1 MKMET
6 KAMKWCIWVLICFV
20 WIVAYATAEEIKVKC
35 LAQLPEGTTVE
46 LVGLR
51 SYGAGDPQR
60 TRDKSGP
67 WWGPDGTQLT
77 TPPDERF
84 DSCSWS
90 DSYLFVITIE
100 GKDDCIC
107 KAVGPW
113 DSDLTVQPTR
123 ERDKGQGFV
132 DKNLRR
138 FTLRFGDQK
147 SADIRLGLATS
158 DWRVVICWQLSERS
172 TPYNHFFVS
181 SEQVIMRCP
190 EQKGTDI
197 ISEVTQTI
205 TDQATRLVV
214 FDREGNQYESYGD
227 EGGKSGSLVRYI
239 HYFRNLSKDAIDH
252 LEFQAKP
259 YEYWIT
265 FRNVSLQMG
274 QKTQVEVDIKKPGS
288 LLVGEA
294 IPDLDSIKIDLPADQ
309 TKDKMILLCFFD
321 MNQRP
326 SRNCLWQLSKRA
338 PELEAKDVVVVAVQ
352 ASKVNEETL
361 NEWMKKNNI
370 QFPVGMIQSDV
381 EKTKFAWGVRS
392 LPWLILT
399 DRNHVVCAEGFVL
412 TELNARIKEENEE
425 K

>member
-1 MKMET
+1 M
-6 KAMKWCIWVLICFV
+6 
-20 WIVAYATAEEIKVKC
+20 
-35 LAQLPEGTTVE
+35 
-46 LVGLR
+46 
-51 SYGAGDPQR
+51 
-60 TRDKSGP
+60 
-67 WWGPDGTQLT
+67 
-77 TPPDERF
+77 
-84 DSCSWS
+84 
-90 DSYLFVITIE
+90 ITIE

-158 DWRVVICWQLSERS
+158 DWRVVERWQLSERS

-252 LEFQAKP
+252 IEFQAKP

-294 IPDLDSIKIDLPADQ
+294 IPDLDGIKIDLPAEQ
-309 TKDKMILLCFFD
+309 TKDNMILLCFFD

-326 SRNCLWQLSKRA
+326 SRNCVKELTRRA
-338 PELEAKDVVVVAVQ
+338 RELEQEGVVVVAVQ
-352 ASKVNEETL
+352 TSKIDQERL
-361 NEWMKKNNI
+361 DEWTKENGVP
-370 QFPVGMIQSDV
+370 FSVGMIRRNA
-381 EKTKFAWGVRS
+381 EITRFAWGVRS

-399 DRNHVVCAEGFVL
+399 DNEQTVRAEGFSL
-412 TELNARIKEENEE
+412 AEMDDKIKEINDAEE
-425 K
+425 